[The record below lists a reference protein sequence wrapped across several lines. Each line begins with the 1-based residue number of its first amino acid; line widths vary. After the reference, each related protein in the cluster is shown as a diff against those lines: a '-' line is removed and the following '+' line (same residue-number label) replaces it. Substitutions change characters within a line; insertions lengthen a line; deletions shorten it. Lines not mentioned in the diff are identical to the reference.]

1 MQLFNNPRPALSQVE
16 VGAFW
21 YQLRYGVAERV
32 NRTIMDRVR
41 STLVATNQP
50 RLLWAHIA
58 GHVVHAMNLIPS
70 AGNDLSPH
78 QLLFDKIPDVGHLRA
93 FGAECICWT
102 PSSRQHDKLQPRG
115 DVG

>member
-1 MQLFNNPRPALSQVE
+1 
-16 VGAFW
+16 
-21 YQLRYGVAERV
+21 
-32 NRTIMDRVR
+32 MDRVR
-41 STLVATNQP
+41 STLVATNQT

-115 DVG
+115 DVGYMAGYVNESQNMYKVSHQSVVADVCAVWVLMPA